1 MVSTLNHNAKAYHIY
16 IHSLYWFHN
25 AWSPLNSIAL
35 ASCVRIVCRLAELVH
50 WLYQRLLHS
59 TLMWWPPVIAFT
71 GKPLYQLI
79 FCKILDARKFW
90 SYYSNRIGRTATTC
104 RWCASFITPK
114 INLAYKRIHYRNPF
128 KQGGDITFE
137 LYSLFP

>member
-90 SYYSNRIGRTATTC
+90 SCRCSRRRLNDELILFQPYWADSNDMQMMCI
-104 RWCASFITPK
+104 
-114 INLAYKRIHYRNPF
+114 IHNT
-128 KQGGDITFE
+128 KNKSGLQAN
-137 LYSLFP
+137 SLSKPL